1 MMVSAKY
8 LSFAAVAVL
17 ALAGTGCLHD
27 DGDGPPTDM
36 MDVEDPGDGVAMPPG
51 DGDTDMEEPEDG
63 AAMPPG
69 DPAALANVFDLVAN
83 VGRMEGGSWGAHRSS
98 RRFSQATLT
107 HSYGQGGMANVRIS
121 RDETGGIIY
130 NVEIEPRSAEL
141 ESPTGHYVQ
150 ASRNIDTYPLEL
162 DGVTVSVDPIPDH
175 ELGDGWQVSRL
186 TNDYDSGGTLSVWI
200 ATDMESSDMPVYPWA
215 EAYDVADDH
224 TILLD
229 GVPALPGDKN
239 FLVVFIGDGE
249 SLTGRLDGIEGEFS
263 CAGAGGCV
271 FIDDDSL
278 TEYFVYS
285 GAVTF
290 TPEEGQ
296 GREQQLPAVI
306 DLVHPGAA
314 SGAAADYLAFGH
326 WLYVPEDVT
335 DMGSYDFGV
344 FGSGGQ
350 PFEVTNLAGLT
361 GTAEYAGPAAG
372 VYYMGRSGDDPVTG
386 EFTASVALTAD
397 FGTMSEM
404 GTVWGTLSGFA
415 FGADVASAFPTSV
428 ELTRNIF
435 EWRAEV
441 FGVQQGETNVFD
453 REYADASAADP
464 GGWIDGTTSA
474 SVNGEDWQGHWSGV
488 FYGNGDEPADHPT
501 SIAGAFGSTNGTSGL
516 AGSFGAH
523 RDSAQDN

>member
-1 MMVSAKY
+1 MTVSAKY
-8 LSFAAVAVL
+8 LSFAAVVGL

-36 MDVEDPGDGVAMPPG
+36 MDMEEPGDGVTML
-51 DGDTDMEEPEDG
+51 
-63 AAMPPG
+63 PG

-83 VGRMEGGSWGAHRSS
+83 DRRMEGGSWGAHRSS

-107 HSYGQGGMANVRIS
+107 HSYGQGGMADVRVS
-121 RDETGGIIY
+121 RDETGGILY
-130 NVEIEPRSAEL
+130 NVAIEPRPEVMPLQSD
-141 ESPTGHYVQ
+141 PYVQ

-162 DGVTVSVDPIPDH
+162 DGVTLSVDPIPDH
-175 ELGDGWQVSRL
+175 ELGDDWQVSRL
-186 TNDYDSGGTLSVWI
+186 TNDYDNGGTLSVWI
-200 ATDMESSDMPVYPWA
+200 ATDLESSDMPVYPWA
-215 EAYDVADDH
+215 EAYDVVDDH

-229 GVPALPGDKN
+229 GVPELRADQSYQ
-239 FLVVFIGDGE
+239 VVYIGDGE
-249 SLTGRLDGIEGEFS
+249 SLSGSLDGIEGEFS

-296 GREQQLPAVI
+296 GREQSLPAII

-335 DMGSYDFGV
+335 NMNAYDFGV

-361 GTAEYAGPAAG
+361 GSARYAGPAAG
-372 VYYMGRSGDDPVTG
+372 V
-386 EFTASVALTAD
+386 
-397 FGTMSEM
+397 
-404 GTVWGTLSGFA
+404 
-415 FGADVASAFPTSV
+415 
-428 ELTRNIF
+428 
-435 EWRAEV
+435 
-441 FGVQQGETNVFD
+441 
-453 REYADASAADP
+453 
-464 GGWIDGTTSA
+464 
-474 SVNGEDWQGHWSGV
+474 
-488 FYGNGDEPADHPT
+488 
-501 SIAGAFGSTNGTSGL
+501 
-516 AGSFGAH
+516 
-523 RDSAQDN
+523 